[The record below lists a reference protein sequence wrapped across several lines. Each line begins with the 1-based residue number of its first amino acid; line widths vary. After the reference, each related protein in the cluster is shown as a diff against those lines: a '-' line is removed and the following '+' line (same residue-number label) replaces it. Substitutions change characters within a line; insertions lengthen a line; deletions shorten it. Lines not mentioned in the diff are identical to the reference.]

1 MAAFACYTQ
10 PACMQRLLRHFQ
22 LYDFTHSARDHFGTY
37 NRYALTYFGM
47 HRKGMGC
54 VWGGGGCVWGKT
66 MHENGMIL

>member
-22 LYDFTHSARDHFGTY
+22 LYDFTHSAWDHLGTY
-37 NRYALTYFGM
+37 NRYTLTYFGM
-47 HRKGMGC
+47 HGK
-54 VWGGGGCVWGKT
+54 VGGGGIWGKT